1 MIVSVRLPVKNS
13 KLSLQE
19 VWRLGCQ
26 GESLEVDDQKR
37 FASMARSRFHTFQ
50 MGVTHAE
57 EKSDEEQSQLL
68 VAGLAVELKDNPG
81 LKNMWLRMAVSD
93 SDIGQQVSVQ
103 LERLEQTII
112 H

>member
-1 MIVSVRLPVKNS
+1 MKNN
-13 KLSLQE
+13 KLSLQQ
-19 VWRLGCQ
+19 VWQLGCR
-26 GESLEVDDQKR
+26 GDTLETDDQKR

-57 EKSDEEQSQLL
+57 EQSDNEQSLLL

-81 LKNMWLRMAVSD
+81 LKKVWLRMSVSE
-93 SDIGQQVSVQ
+93 SDLGQQVSLH
-103 LERLEQTII
+103 LEKLEQTVI

>member
-1 MIVSVRLPVKNS
+1 MKSN

-19 VWRLGCQ
+19 VWRLGCT
-26 GESLEVDDQKR
+26 GENLGTDDQKR

-50 MGVTHAE
+50 MGMSHAQE
-57 EKSDEEQSQLL
+57 QSDEQKLQSL
-68 VAGLAVELKDNPG
+68 VAGLAIELKENPG
-81 LKNMWLRMAVSD
+81 LKKVWQHMAVSE
-93 SDIGQQVSVQ
+93 SEAGKQVCDH

>member
-1 MIVSVRLPVKNS
+1 MTNS

-19 VWRLGCQ
+19 VWRLGCR
-26 GESLEVDDQKR
+26 GEQLATNDQKR

-57 EKSDEEQSQLL
+57 EKSDSAQSLLL

-81 LKNMWLRMAVSD
+81 LKKVWMRMSVSE
-93 SDIGQQVSVQ
+93 SDLGQQVCLH
-103 LERLEQTII
+103 LEKLEQAII

>member
-1 MIVSVRLPVKNS
+1 MKNN
-13 KLSLQE
+13 KLSLQQ
-19 VWRLGCQ
+19 VWQLGCR
-26 GESLEVDDQKR
+26 GDTLETDDQKR

-57 EKSDEEQSQLL
+57 EQSDNEQSLLL

-81 LKNMWLRMAVSD
+81 LKKVWLRMSVSE
-93 SDIGQQVSVQ
+93 SDLGQRVSLH
-103 LERLEQTII
+103 LEKLEQTVI

>member
-1 MIVSVRLPVKNS
+1 MKNS

-19 VWRLGCQ
+19 VWQLGCR
-26 GESLEVDDQKR
+26 GDTLGTDDQKR

-57 EKSDEEQSQLL
+57 EQSDNERSLLL

-81 LKNMWLRMAVSD
+81 LKKVWLRMSVSD
-93 SDIGQQVSVQ
+93 SDLGRQVCLH
-103 LERLEQTII
+103 LEKLEQTVI

>member
-1 MIVSVRLPVKNS
+1 MKNA

-19 VWRLGCQ
+19 VWRIGCE
-26 GESLEVDDQKR
+26 GETLNTDDQKR

-50 MGVTHAE
+50 MGMSHAE
-57 EKSDEEQSQLL
+57 EQSDDQQVQSL
-68 VAGLAVELKDNPG
+68 VAGLAVELKANPG
-81 LKNMWLRMAVSD
+81 LKNVWQRMSISD
-93 SDIGQQVSVQ
+93 SEAGQQVSVH